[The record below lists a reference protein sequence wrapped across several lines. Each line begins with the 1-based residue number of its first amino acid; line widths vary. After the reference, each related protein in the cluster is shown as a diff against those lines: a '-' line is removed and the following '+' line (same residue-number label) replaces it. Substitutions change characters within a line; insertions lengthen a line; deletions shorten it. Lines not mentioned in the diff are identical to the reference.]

1 MSEIPASNASDDEEQ
16 VEREMDDLPE
26 DNDGPGWTI
35 PDGNSTGSTAQE
47 EEESESSKDGSQ
59 KVHQSMFTD
68 SDGGSTIKMNEQWYT
83 SSHIPLIFF
92 KTTCVPRVYK
102 FCIVIDIVFIVC

>member
-1 MSEIPASNASDDEEQ
+1 MSEIPASKASDDEEQ

-35 PDGNSTGSTAQE
+35 PDGNLTGSTAQE

-68 SDGGSTIKMNEQWYT
+68 SDGGSTIKMNEQW
-83 SSHIPLIFF
+83 
-92 KTTCVPRVYK
+92 
-102 FCIVIDIVFIVC
+102 